1 MLCSSIT
8 DLIFCDVK
16 CGKCLDEIVNERKN
30 ETIRRILPD
39 SVVRHWQDGMLLVHQ
54 SDFV

>member
-16 CGKCLDEIVNERKN
+16 CSKCLDEIVNERKN

-54 SDFV
+54 FDFV